1 LRDLSLHI
9 LDLIENSIRAG
20 ASIVSV
26 SIKIDELE
34 DLMEIVVE
42 DSGKG
47 LLVSSDIA
55 TDPFYTTKLG
65 KRTGL
70 GLSMFREAVE
80 RAGGTLIL
88 ERSSFGGLMVRGIM
102 KLNHIDRSPL
112 GDIAG
117 TLSSVVCTNSNLDLR
132 FRLVINGVVH
142 MVRVSDFLNTN
153 KIENNYGLTV
163 ARQLNK
169 RLKELLSSL
178 KVMD

>member
-20 ASIVSV
+20 ASIITVF
-26 SIKIDELE
+26 IKIKESE
-34 DLMEIVVE
+34 DLLEIVVE
-42 DSGKG
+42 DNGHG
-47 LLVSSDIA
+47 LSVPSDKA

-88 ERSSFGGLMVRGIM
+88 GRSSLGGLMVRGKM

-117 TLSSVVCTNSNLDLR
+117 TLSSIVCTNSNLDLR
-132 FRLVINGVVH
+132 FNIETNGMEHTVK
-142 MVRVSDFLNTN
+142 VSDFLNSN
-153 KIENNYGLTV
+153 EIENNYGLTV
-163 ARQLNK
+163 ARQVNK
-169 RLKELLSSL
+169 RLKELLSAL
-178 KVMD
+178 KIMD